1 VNILLIGLVVLAG
14 AATAVQ
20 VAMNAELRH
29 HLGHS
34 LLASSVNFGIGFLF
48 LLGLVLV
55 ARIQISS
62 QFTFSG
68 PAPWAWVGGVL
79 GALFVAIVAWAA
91 RDLGAVLTLTLV
103 IVGQLITSTLLD
115 HYGLMGFQQQPIS
128 PTKIAGCGLLLVGAF
143 LIKKG

>member
-1 VNILLIGLVVLAG
+1 VNILLVGLVVLAG
-14 AATAVQ
+14 AITALQ

-34 LLASSVNFGIGFLF
+34 LLASTFNFGIGFLF
-48 LLGLVLV
+48 LLFLVLC

-62 QFTFSG
+62 QFTISG
-68 PAPWAWVGGVL
+68 PAPWAWIGGVF

-103 IVGQLITSTLLD
+103 IVGQLITSTVLD
-115 HYGLMGFQQQPIS
+115 HYGLMGFQQQPAS
-128 PTKIAGCGLLLVGAF
+128 PIKIAGCGLLLVGAY